1 MPTQSSKVPLIK
13 SPEKSYSF
21 VFLIHS
27 PSNFCKPLI
36 DFSHFQKSLEANFL
50 SIFSPLHPLFSS
62 LFPSMYLFFSLLI
75 AFVFTFEL
83 PTTQQRI
90 KRKDYLIRARID
102 TESERG
108 REKETK
114 RGWWKKKGERERVCN
129 VTLVY
134 ILRETWIK
142 REVSFD
148 SLSFSRK
155 LGQLFMNRTFVFKR

>member
-36 DFSHFQKSLEANFL
+36 DFSHFQKSLEEAIFP
-50 SIFSPLHPLFSS
+50 SIFSLLHPLFSS

-75 AFVFTFEL
+75 AFVFTFQL

-102 TESERG
+102 TESER
-108 REKETK
+108 
-114 RGWWKKKGERERVCN
+114 ERERDEERVMEEEREREYA
-129 VTLVY
+129 TLLLF
-134 ILRETWIK
+134 ISFERLESRE
-142 REVSFD
+142 
-148 SLSFSRK
+148 
-155 LGQLFMNRTFVFKR
+155 